1 MLSLREIF
9 TDNPSKSCVAS
20 TQPPEAGEWT
30 RIEMS
35 HAEVDGKYFLSL
47 SVGGREVGRMEADPR
62 LRQLTLVKVVIGD
75 GVQSALLGPQAC
87 CFGET
92 VIEVSFVPSQGLQ
105 F

>member
-1 MLSLREIF
+1 MSLREIF

-35 HAEVDGKYFLSL
+35 HEKVDGKYFLSL

-62 LRQLTLVKVVIGD
+62 LRHLTLVKVVIG
-75 GVQSALLGPQAC
+75 GGKLEFNLPCLVRRLVVLEKQ
-87 CFGET
+87 
-92 VIEVSFVPSQGLQ
+92 
-105 F
+105 